1 MIPLLFL
8 PQRYSVYSRPLE
20 SEIGDVEVEMSKH
33 GYQVLVLGTSKVV
46 DSATLTF
53 TWYRY
58 WPIFYYN
65 IV

>member
-33 GYQVLVLGTSKVV
+33 GYQVLVLGTSSAKVV
-46 DSATLTF
+46 DSATLTL
-53 TWYRY
+53 
-58 WPIFYYN
+58 PVLAN
-65 IV
+65 ILL